1 MEKPDSRTEGGT
13 NETTQRSE
21 RLFGN
26 QPGGGDGIA
35 KILREARENKGEEI
49 ARVANRLRIRAAY
62 LQAIEDGRYR
72 ELPGD
77 AYAIGFVR
85 AYATYLGLDGLEIVR
100 RFKMEASVSG
110 KTASLIFPIQA
121 HEGRV
126 PKGAMLLLSVL
137 LALVVYG
144 TWYALSYRGPALEPS
159 SLVEEAPPVAS
170 APEALNTAVGDT
182 AVEDTAVEDMA
193 VGSVAGADTA
203 VQAVAVEAAVE
214 VSPLSVP
221 TPTPSQPEVVSVAP
235 PPVIATP
242 LPEETQVSVEEAAAR
257 MIVLR
262 AVRDTWIE
270 IRDAGGRSIMTGVL
284 AASQIYRPPL
294 QGGLTLAVG
303 DAHGVEIRVGG
314 KLIPPLG
321 ASGIILRKVL
331 LDPAR
336 LKAGTAVLN

>member
-1 MEKPDSRTEGGT
+1 
-13 NETTQRSE
+13 
-21 RLFGN
+21 
-26 QPGGGDGIA
+26 
-35 KILREARENKGEEI
+35 
-49 ARVANRLRIRAAY
+49 
-62 LQAIEDGRYR
+62 
-72 ELPGD
+72 
-77 AYAIGFVR
+77 
-85 AYATYLGLDGLEIVR
+85 
-100 RFKMEASVSG
+100 MEAAVSG
-110 KTASLIFPIQA
+110 KTASLIFPIPA

-144 TWYALSYRGPALEPS
+144 AWYALSYHVPVLEPS
-159 SLVEEAPPVAS
+159 SLVEEVSPVTP

-182 AVEDTAVEDMA
+182 AVEDTAVEDIA
-193 VGSVAGADTA
+193 VGSVAVADTA
-203 VQAVAVEAAVE
+203 VQAVAVETAVE
-214 VSPLSVP
+214 VSPLPVP
-221 TPTPSQPEVVSVAP
+221 APTPSQPEAVSVAP

-242 LPEETQVSVEEAAAR
+242 LPEETQASVE

-270 IRDAGGRSIMTGVL
+270 IRDAGGRSVMTGVL

-294 QGGLTLAVG
+294 QDGLTLAVG

-321 ASGIILRKVL
+321 ARGIILRKVL